1 MDAGAARRREGVELH
16 IEALVAGGDAGV
28 ADDGGHSVYE
38 TTPLAAGCG

>member
-1 MDAGAARRREGVELH
+1 MRVQPDAVRASRLH